1 MELIAAWEAG
11 TGAERERLGPV
22 MEAALTDRAYRDDHT
37 ERLALAERL
46 AELDDRRLVAAEHL
60 RAILDERRRELGPE
74 HADVLDMRIS
84 LAHAERD
91 PGGLE
96 AAADDAVRV
105 LGARHAVSVHGRLR
119 LAQAHER
126 AGDFAAA
133 RHLLRRA
140 IPDAVRGPGPDH
152 RRTLGLR
159 LALAEVYERDTV
171 RYASLHR
178 GVLRAYRSLL
188 GAQRQYHRAIES
200 LERIYGP
207 GAPIVLATLERLADL
222 YERTGT
228 LGAATAQ
235 YEASLQWHEL
245 RHGPDA
251 PETRAARDTLARVY
265 LRGRHPERAVPLY
278 EPFHDHDHDQDHDQD
293 HDARAGTAPTR
304 GAPATAQGSAGHAA
318 DEPDDALDDLAEA
331 HLAAGDEE
339 AAHATYERLLAFV
352 VQRDGPEAPET
363 VRYLAECAE
372 AFDEAAAPRLA
383 VIWHERVVAAL
394 TRAEPRDEEAL
405 TLARV
410 HLAAARDSAAKAV

>member
-1 MELIAAWEAG
+1 MDLIAAWEAG
-11 TGAERERLGPV
+11 TGAERGRLGAV
-22 MEAALTDRAYRDDHT
+22 MEAALTDRAYRADPA

-46 AELDDRRLVAAEHL
+46 AELDDRRALAAEHL
-60 RAILDERRRELGPE
+60 RALLDERLRDLGPE
-74 HADVLDMRIS
+74 DPDVLEVRIS

-91 PGGLE
+91 
-96 AAADDAVRV
+96 AAAAGAALADALRV
-105 LGARHAVSVHGRLR
+105 LGARHAVTAHGRLR
-119 LAQAHER
+119 LAQSQER

-140 IPDAVRGPGPDH
+140 IPDAVRGAGPDH

-171 RYASLHR
+171 RYASRHR

-200 LERIYGP
+200 LERIHGP
-207 GAPIVLATLERLADL
+207 EAPLVLATLERLADL

-278 EPFHDHDHDQDHDQD
+278 EPVHD
-293 HDARAGTAPTR
+293 RPAP
-304 GAPATAQGSAGHAA
+304 PPA
-318 DEPDDALDDLAEA
+318 DEPDEALDDLAEA
-331 HLAAGDEE
+331 HLAAGDET
-339 AAHATYERLLAFV
+339 AAHEVYERLWAFV
-352 VQRDGPEAPET
+352 VERDGPDAPET

-372 AFDEAAAPRLA
+372 AFDEAGAPTLA
-383 VIWHERVVAAL
+383 VIWHERLVAAL
-394 TRAEPRDEEAL
+394 TRAAPRDEEAL

-410 HLAAARDSAAKAV
+410 HLAAARDSAARPA